1 MTEGMVTSTG
11 LQTDPINCTKG
22 NVLIFKIKIRD
33 IK

>member
-11 LQTDPINCTKG
+11 SQTDPINCTEG
-22 NVLIFKIKIRD
+22 NAPIFKIKIRD